1 MKTGSTFEFPGF
13 PLQHLFTATA
23 IPLNKPDLDLIL
35 PRSPAM
41 HASSRFHLRNFF
53 QPATSLAAVALVVIS
68 VVLSCSQPASAL
80 PAFARKYGLRCS
92 ACHESWPMLNY
103 FGQKFK
109 DNGYQLMNDRDA
121 PIWQN
126 PGYWPVTFRI
136 TPIWHRVSVGKVA
149 VDTYSTIGGV
159 PTVTGTAIQR
169 VESSGF
175 DLSGL
180 DFHTAGTLEKNIS
193 FYLLPSS
200 DPTGAFHFEQVFV
213 RLDNIAHSS
222 WLNIK
227 LGRFELDNLLSEK
240 RILTL
245 TGNGGIYQTYHFIPV
260 GDGNIFGQIGDNQ
273 LGLEYL
279 GHSAD
284 DRTRIGA
291 SLVSSNDGNVNLTLG
306 ANSYTGFFTG
316 SQAFDLGRM
325 GVQRVGFY
333 AMVGQA
339 ATYYPTAGGVP
350 IAGSGIGNKSFSREG
365 FVGQFYFGPHVDLT
379 VVTQHGSDNA
389 WFGQGYGNAVGTD
402 GNGGTTATCS
412 SPTPGCPLNNVP
424 GTALPT
430 GSQAPSW
437 NGATFEGHYV
447 YSPQLIFIGRYELE
461 RMSQQADGSA
471 YTTVGPNG
479 ILGPTPSTFGNI
491 STYTIGFRY
500 NPFMT
505 SRAGLAWHNEYNW
518 LHQDGTGPLNPTTG
532 ALTNINTSELL
543 MGLDFDF

>member
-1 MKTGSTFEFPGF
+1 MSTS
-13 PLQHLFTATA
+13 T
-23 IPLNKPDLDLIL
+23 
-35 PRSPAM
+35 RSRLGRFSFST
-41 HASSRFHLRNFF
+41 SSL
-53 QPATSLAAVALVVIS
+53 LAALVLAF
-68 VVLSCSQPASAL
+68 VVLSASQPANAL

-136 TPIWHRVSVGKVA
+136 TPIWHRVSTGKEE
-149 VDTYSTIGGV
+149 VDTYTNVGGV
-159 PTVTGTAIQR
+159 PTATGSAIQR
-169 VESSGF
+169 VSSSGF

-213 RLDNIAHSS
+213 RLDNIFHSP

-245 TGNGGIYQTYHFIPV
+245 TGNGGIYQTYHFIPI
-260 GDGNIFGQIGDNQ
+260 GDANIFGQIGDNQ
-273 LGLEYL
+273 LGIEYM
-279 GHSAD
+279 GHSVD
-284 DRTRIGA
+284 DRTRISS
-291 SLVSSNDGNVNLTLG
+291 SLVSSSDGNVNLSTG
-306 ANSYTGFFTG
+306 ANSYTGFFAA
-316 SQAFDLGRM
+316 SQAFDTGRL
-325 GVQRVGFY
+325 GVQRIGFY
-333 AMVGQA
+333 AMAGQA
-339 ATYYPTAGGVP
+339 ATYYLTSGSVP
-350 IAGSGIGNKSFSREG
+350 IAGAGFANKSFSREG

-389 WFGQGYGNAVGTD
+389 WFGQGYGNAIATD
-402 GNGGTTATCS
+402 GNGGTTCAAAAL
-412 SPTPGCPLNNVP
+412 TPGCPPNNVP
-424 GTALPT
+424 GTTLPV
-430 GSQAPSW
+430 GAQAPTW
-437 NGATFEGHYV
+437 NGYTFEGHYV
-447 YSPQLIFIGRYELE
+447 YSPQLIFIGRYEVE
-461 RMSQQADGSA
+461 KMSQQANGAGCTACFSA
-471 YTTVGPNG
+471 SSGGFTSVGAN
-479 ILGPTPSTFGNI
+479 PSNLGNI
-491 STYTIGFRY
+491 TSYTIGYRY

-518 LHQDGTGPLNPTTG
+518 LHQDGTGPVIGLPS
-532 ALTNINTSELL
+532 ANINTSEILL
-543 MGLDFDF
+543 GLDFDF